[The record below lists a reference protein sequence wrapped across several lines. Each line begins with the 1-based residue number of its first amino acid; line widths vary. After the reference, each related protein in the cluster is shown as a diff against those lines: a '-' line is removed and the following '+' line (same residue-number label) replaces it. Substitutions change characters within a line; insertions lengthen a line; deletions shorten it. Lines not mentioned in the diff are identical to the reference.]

1 MLTVTRLGVVVGFV
15 AIALAGCSGESGP
28 PPAAKSGT
36 ETLAA
41 AAGVGPAVVVTA
53 TPAAAEAAAADKPA
67 ADKPAGD
74 PKTAKANGDTLIEA
88 SIGNVSSLIPN
99 ITSDA
104 ASHEVGDLIYSG
116 LITLG
121 KDLQVE
127 PELAKSWAF
136 SKDCLT
142 LDFKLR
148 DDVKWHDGKP
158 FTADDVVCPW
168 GATRDPKMR
177 SSYKADFQDV
187 EKVEKTGP
195 YAVRVIYKRPYAKA
209 LVSWGITI
217 LPKHLLE
224 KYVKAGNIKEA
235 PQNWSAPVGTGPYRF
250 QEMKSG
256 EKIVVVA
263 NPDYF
268 KGRPPISRIV
278 YRVIPS
284 QATIFLEVKAL
295 GVDVASLTA
304 LQYRRQTEY
313 PAFNKEYNK
322 FRYPGA
328 GYTYF
333 GFNLKDPR
341 FADRRVRLALAHAI
355 NKQDMLEGVLLGLGS
370 IATGPFRPG
379 HWANNPDV
387 KPIPYDVKK
396 AMALLN
402 DAGWKKNAQGMLEK
416 DGKPFTFELLTNQG
430 NDERKKVAEIIQ
442 ASLREV
448 GIGVEI
454 RILEWATLLKENIK
468 KRNFQAIVLGWG
480 TGSDP
485 DQYVVWHSSQA
496 GPDDL
501 NHISYANPEVDQ
513 LLEAGRSSCTQAE
526 RVKYYRKLHQVL
538 ADDQPLVFLY
548 WRDALPAVSSRVH
561 GIQPGP
567 AGIKWNFTDWFVPK
581 PLQRYTAN

>member
-1 MLTVTRLGVVVGFV
+1 MRAFTRIGIVVGFATV
-15 AIALAGCSGESGP
+15 ALAGCSAENA
-28 PPAAKSGT
+28 PAPTAKSGT
-36 ETLAA
+36 EVPAATGSTLSV
-41 AAGVGPAVVVTA
+41 GVMPS
-53 TPAAAEAAAADKPA
+53 AAEAAQATT
-67 ADKPAGD
+67 DKPAGD
-74 PKTAKANGDTLIEA
+74 AKAAAAPKASGDTLIEA

-99 ITSDA
+99 ITSDS

-127 PELAKSWAF
+127 PELAKSSSF

-148 DDVKWHDGKP
+148 EDVKWHDGKP
-158 FTADDVVCPW
+158 FTADDVVFTW
-168 GATRDPKMR
+168 EATMDPKVP

-187 EKVEKTGP
+187 ERVEKTGP
-195 YAVRVIYKRPYAKA
+195 HAVRVIYKSPYAKA
-209 LVSWGITI
+209 LVSWGVTI

-224 KYVKAGNIKEA
+224 KYVKAGTIKEA

-256 EKIVVVA
+256 EKIVMVA

-268 KGRPPISRIV
+268 RGRPPISRIV

-295 GVDVASLTA
+295 GVDVANLTA

-355 NKQDMLEGVLLGLGS
+355 NKQDMLEGILFGLGTL
-370 IATGPFRPG
+370 ATGPFRPG

-387 KPIPYDVKK
+387 KPIPYDPKK
-396 AMALLN
+396 AAALFA
-402 DAGWKKNAQGMLEK
+402 DAGWKRNSQGLLEK
-416 DGKPFTFELLTNQG
+416 DGKTFTFELLTNQG

-442 ASLREV
+442 ASLREI
-448 GIGVEI
+448 GIGVDI
-454 RILEWATLLKENIK
+454 RILEWATLLKEHIK
-468 KRNFQAIVLGWG
+468 KRSFQAIVLGWG

-501 NHISYANPEVDQ
+501 NHISYTNPEVDQ
-513 LLEAGRSSCTQAE
+513 LLEAGRSSCNQAD
-526 RVKYYRKLHQVL
+526 RVKFYRKLHQVL

-567 AGIKWNFTDWFVPK
+567 GGIKWNFTDWFVPK
-581 PLQRYTAN
+581 QLQRYTAN